1 LKTIARKDWT
11 EGYVSDVIAHRNDI
25 YLVDGQFA
33 FVSGYDAKAQTL
45 ESVIKT
51 VQGEMQLDNEL
62 GAPYFTTVFQDNF
75 HLEMWATA
83 IREMV
88 VGLAFVDSISEFKY
102 EYDFSN
108 RKLTFSLT
116 VVTNDGEE
124 ITVEEEDV

>member
-1 LKTIARKDWT
+1 MKTIARKDWT
-11 EGYVSDVIAHRNDI
+11 EVTGGDVVAHRNDI

-51 VQGEMQLDNEL
+51 VRGEVQLDNDL

-102 EYDFSN
+102 EYDFHS

-116 VVTNDGEE
+116 VVTNDGEK
-124 ITVEEEDV
+124 ITVEEGDV

>member
-1 LKTIARKDWT
+1 MKTIARKDWEEVT
-11 EGYVSDVIAHRNDI
+11 GSDVVAHRNDI

-51 VQGEMQLDNEL
+51 VQGEMQLDNEF

-102 EYDFSN
+102 EYDFYS